1 MMFAVMTG
9 LLVVIGIAVGYY
21 LGNMWAGMWVML
33 AISIAMNLYSLFGS
47 KKMALSANKV
57 RLVTEAEEPRLYGIV
72 KNLANKAGL
81 PMPEVG
87 ISEVPMPNAFA
98 TGRSPKDA
106 AVVATRPILNLL
118 TDEELEGVMAHE
130 LSHVKNRDILVMS
143 AASTLASLVA
153 FVTRMGVYSALFSGG
168 NRNGASLI
176 IMILI
181 DLTVPLAASLVQLG
195 VSRNREFLADESGG
209 RLTGKP
215 MALASALNKLETG
228 CSSPNNT
235 YSSDAYECIWI
246 SSPKGLKK
254 LTGFTNLFRTHPS
267 TEARV
272 EKLRE
277 LDKELNGSYRPY

>member
-1 MMFAVMTG
+1 MKAVWHLRTAMMFAVMTG
-9 LLVVIGIAVGYY
+9 LLVVIGIAAGYY

-57 RLVTEAEEPRLYGIV
+57 HLVTEAEEPRLYGIV

-181 DLTVPLAASLVQLG
+181 DLTVPLAAS
-195 VSRNREFLADESGG
+195 
-209 RLTGKP
+209 
-215 MALASALNKLETG
+215 
-228 CSSPNNT
+228 
-235 YSSDAYECIWI
+235 
-246 SSPKGLKK
+246 
-254 LTGFTNLFRTHPS
+254 S
-267 TEARV
+267 T
-272 EKLRE
+272 
-277 LDKELNGSYRPY
+277 